1 MYNNLF
7 VVLGKKKVILS
18 PITCAYLYNNSV
30 VGKKTK
36 WYDSNYNFKIYLL
49 IYISPIECT
58 FQKKVKYYRVMVM
71 VFSAI
76 FKNINR
82 VRLYK
87 KYRSTV
93 QGQTIPGDTHEIE

>member
-1 MYNNLF
+1 
-7 VVLGKKKVILS
+7 
-18 PITCAYLYNNSV
+18 
-30 VGKKTK
+30 
-36 WYDSNYNFKIYLL
+36 
-49 IYISPIECT
+49 
-58 FQKKVKYYRVMVM
+58 MVM

-87 KYRSTV
+87 KYRLTV